1 MTTRYATAAE
11 LALAATGGWAEVAQR
26 ACPVPGVEPE
36 LMQAVALG
44 ADTTGWDAELV
55 AVAQTGLLRVNAA
68 LDMASRH
75 VDTYLYPRYRQVMP
89 LAAEVV
95 AASSLPAVVAAIALR
110 RLYGHEVPEDV
121 RLGTRW
127 ADDYLVQLSKGVVSL
142 GAVDTVVAQPAGH
155 TVARTSPKAFD
166 WGSY

>member
-1 MTTRYATAAE
+1 MTTRYATVTD
-11 LALAATGGWAEVAQR
+11 LALAATGGWGEVAQR
-26 ACPVPGVEPE
+26 ACPAPGTDAE
-36 LMQAVALG
+36 LMQAVAQAG
-44 ADTTGWDAELV
+44 DTSGWDAELV
-55 AVAQTGLLRVNAA
+55 AVAQAGLLRVNAA

-89 LAAEVV
+89 LPPDLV

-110 RLYGHEVPEDV
+110 RLYGHEVPEEV

-127 ADDYLVQLSKGVVSL
+127 ADDYLAQLSKGVVSL

-166 WGSY
+166 WGAY